1 MVILVS
7 VIKLFSILLS
17 TFVGVTFLLT
27 NTTNCICI
35 FLYCVCVLWGWWWGV
50 GVMGLLARAWVLFKS
65 SLIKF
70 YTHRSSKELTG
81 HPSVVFFMGCDIST
95 R

>member
-1 MVILVS
+1 M
-7 VIKLFSILLS
+7 
-17 TFVGVTFLLT
+17 
-27 NTTNCICI
+27 
-35 FLYCVCVLWGWWWGV
+35 GV
-50 GVMGLLARAWVLFKS
+50 GVGGLLARAWVLFKS

-70 YTHRSSKELTG
+70 YTHRSSKKLSG